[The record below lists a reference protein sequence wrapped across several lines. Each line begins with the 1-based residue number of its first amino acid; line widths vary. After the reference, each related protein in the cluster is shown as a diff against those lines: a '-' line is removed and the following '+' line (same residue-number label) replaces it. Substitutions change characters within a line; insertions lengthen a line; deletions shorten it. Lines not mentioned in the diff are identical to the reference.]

1 MDHEALRQFLE
12 LAGQL
17 HFGRASRACHLSPS
31 ALSRSIQ
38 RLEAEVGRPLFERDN
53 RKVSLTPAGAAFRG
67 FATETLARWEALRDA
82 LRESDEQLSGTLSIF
97 ASVTACHSFLP
108 RILGRFRETHPGVQL
123 RLETGHAA
131 SALERLEA
139 GQADVSVA
147 VLPEH
152 VPRRLQ
158 THLITQTPLVFLA
171 PSAAGEVS
179 RQVEQR
185 PIAWTT
191 IPMVLPEFGLARD
204 AVDRWFRYKNVRPRV
219 VSEVAGNEAILALV
233 SLGCGV
239 GVLPRLVVERSPLRS
254 DVRIVDV
261 RPRLPA
267 LRVGFCVQR
276 RRLESPLIAAFWE
289 SIEAPEP

>member
-1 MDHEALRQFLE
+1 MDHDALRQFLE
-12 LAGQL
+12 LARTL

-53 RKVSLTPAGAAFRG
+53 RTVTLTPAGATFRG
-67 FATETLARWEALRDA
+67 FATQTLARWDGFREA

-108 RILGRFRETHPGVQL
+108 RILGRFREAHPGVEL

-131 SALERLEA
+131 SALERLVE

-147 VLPEH
+147 ALPDLL
-152 VPRRLQ
+152 PRGLQ

-171 PSAAGEVS
+171 PAAAGEVS
-179 RQVEQR
+179 RQLEQR
-185 PIAWTT
+185 PLAWAS

-204 AVDRWFRYKNVRPRV
+204 AVDRWFRARKLRPRV
-219 VSEVAGNEAILALV
+219 YSEVAGNEAILALV

-254 DVRIVDV
+254 EVRIVDV

-267 LRVGFCVQR
+267 FRVGFCVQR
-276 RRLESPLIAAFWE
+276 RRLESPLIAAFWD
-289 SIEAPEP
+289 SIETPEP